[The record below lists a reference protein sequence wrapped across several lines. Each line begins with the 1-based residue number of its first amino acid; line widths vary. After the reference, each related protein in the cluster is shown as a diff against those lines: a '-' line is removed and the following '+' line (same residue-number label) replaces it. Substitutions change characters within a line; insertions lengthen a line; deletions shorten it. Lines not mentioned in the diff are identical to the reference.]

1 MTRILAA
8 LALIL
13 ILAGCD
19 SVDDNRIPSYAVSIN
34 LTGAGVWNSYGVS
47 GFGSHRRFIKTANLR
62 EPANFPYSATSATG
76 FGGVLLIN
84 GMDAFTTEADVPLA
98 YDLSCPV
105 EAKADV
111 RVTVVGDAYDAVCPV
126 CGSRYDVVAG
136 GGGPVAGPAAEG
148 DRKYALRRYRCL
160 PAPDG
165 GYLIT
170 N

>member
-1 MTRILAA
+1 MTRLLTAIAF
-8 LALIL
+8 IL

-19 SVDDNRIPSYAVSIN
+19 SVDENRIPAYAVSIN
-34 LTGAGVWNSYGVS
+34 LAGAGMWNSYGVA
-47 GFGSHRRFIKTANLR
+47 GFGSHRNFIKTTSLR

-84 GMDAFTTEADVPLA
+84 GMDVFTTEADVPLA

-105 EAKADV
+105 EAKSDV
-111 RVTVVGDAYDAVCPV
+111 RVRIEGDEYDAVCPV
-126 CGSRYDVVAG
+126 CGSRYDVVTG
-136 GGGPVAGPAAEG
+136 GGGPLSGPAAQG

-160 PAPDG
+160 PATDG

>member
-1 MTRILAA
+1 MIRILTAIA
-8 LALIL
+8 FIL

-19 SVDDNRIPSYAVSIN
+19 SVDDERIPAYAVSVN
-34 LTGAGVWNSYGVS
+34 LTGTGIWNSYGVA
-47 GFGSHRRFIKTANLR
+47 GFGSHRRFIKTATLR
-62 EPANFPYSATSATG
+62 EPSNFPYSATSATG

-84 GMDAFTTEADVPLA
+84 GMDAFTTQADVPLA

-111 RVTVVGDAYDAVCPV
+111 RVKVEGEAYDAVCPV
-126 CGSRYDVVAG
+126 CGSHYDVVTG
-136 GGGPVAGPAAEG
+136 GGTPLSGPAAEG

-160 PAPDG
+160 PGPDG